1 MMIMALVLELVVVGL
16 VMIVVAGVDAL
27 RYDDHS
33 IAQLNHALVRVL
45 HSF

>member
-1 MMIMALVLELVVVGL
+1 MIMALALELVVVGL
-16 VMIVVAGVDAL
+16 VMVIVVAGVDAL